1 VKGYEVIVVGG
12 RVAGAST
19 GLLLARAGVR
29 VALIERSRYGTD
41 TLSTHGLMRAGV
53 LQLSRWGLLDQVIA
67 ADTPAI
73 GNTLFHYVD
82 GRSVRVSIRP
92 SPGVDAL
99 YAPRRYLLDRI
110 LVDAAAEAGVDV
122 LHETTVTALLRDG
135 DGRVSG
141 VRAVGRRGHAIELA
155 ASITVGADGIRST
168 VAHQARAPVVRLGR
182 SCSAMLYRYVSGL
195 SADGYEWAY
204 GAGAA
209 AGLIPTND
217 GETCV
222 FVSTA
227 PEHMRTIRRSGIEHA
242 FSTLLTRAAPAL
254 LDPVLAGAP
263 SGRIHGWAG
272 TPGYVRQSWG
282 PGWVLVGDA
291 GYFKDPI
298 TTHGMTDA
306 LRDAE
311 LLAGELVESMTG
323 GLPEAVAFARYQA
336 TRERLSIEHFAATE
350 DVAAY
355 DWDTDG
361 VQALLRRVSSAMSDE
376 MEYLQALPGTVVS
389 NRHAPTERPRPGDDL
404 DGLPEAAPG

>member
-1 VKGYEVIVVGG
+1 MKGYEVVVVGG
-12 RVAGAST
+12 RVAGASVAF
-19 GLLLARAGVR
+19 LLARAGVR

-53 LQLSRWGLLDQVIA
+53 LQLSRWGLLSQVVA

-73 GNTLFHYVD
+73 DNTLFHY
-82 GRSVRVSIRP
+82 GNGGSVRVSVRR
-92 SPGVDAL
+92 SSGVDAL

-110 LVDAAAEAGVDV
+110 LVDAAAEAGADV
-122 LHETTVTALLRDG
+122 LHETTVTALLRDA
-135 DGRVSG
+135 DGRVTG
-141 VRAVGRRGHAIELA
+141 VRGGGRAGHAMELA

-168 VAHQARAPVVRLGR
+168 VAHQARAAVVRHGR
-182 SCSAMLYRYVSGL
+182 SCSAILYRYVSGM
-195 SADGYEWAY
+195 SVDGYEWAY
-204 GAGAA
+204 GLGAA
-209 AGLIPTND
+209 AGLIPTNK

-222 FVSTA
+222 FVSTS
-227 PEHMRTIRRSGIEHA
+227 PQHMRNVRRMGIEHA
-242 FSTLLTRAAPAL
+242 FSVLLARAAPAL
-254 LDPVLAGAP
+254 LDPVLAAAR

-282 PGWVLVGDA
+282 SGWVLVGDA

-311 LLAGELVESMTG
+311 LLADRLVESMAG
-323 GLPEAVAFARYQA
+323 ALPASVAFARYQA
-336 TRERLSIEHFAATE
+336 TRERLSSEHFAATD

-361 VQALLRRVSSAMSDE
+361 VQALLRRVSSAMNDE
-376 MEYLQALPGTVVS
+376 VKYLQARIGMPSRVKAI
-389 NRHAPTERPRPGDDL
+389 R
-404 DGLPEAAPG
+404 